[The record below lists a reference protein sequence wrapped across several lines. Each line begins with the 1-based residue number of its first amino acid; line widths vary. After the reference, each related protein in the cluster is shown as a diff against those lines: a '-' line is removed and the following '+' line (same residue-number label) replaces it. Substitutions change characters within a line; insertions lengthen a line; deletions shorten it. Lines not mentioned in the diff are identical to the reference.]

1 MYHIAKTKN
10 RMKKI
15 LYLIAI
21 AICIGIYIGVYFYY
35 IPSHAESTFEQ
46 KQESLEI
53 DIKKQ
58 VKEAWGSDNALL
70 FFKDYGG
77 AKYLRM
83 DMDAVRLIDKR
94 QDSNMPPYGLVW
106 NLFPNGRYGN
116 SVRMAFESVR
126 PGNFSDLYDLYY
138 IQSRPWVGTYIV
150 PDQDLYTIKVLNYY
164 PVFVGYKTENISLRN
179 YRPSLDDCCIDAKK
193 YIQDEDKDNRMYY
206 KPQNEEKVNKIFNLR
221 NDYYYFQFRSF
232 LKTNQPNSY
241 TDEFDF
247 ASFNFHNHDK
257 FRFPTG
263 NLSWIY
269 NGFYKV
275 YYLTQ
280 RSGTMYLS
288 FNDTKYNQDLN
299 SYISD
304 KRGIC
309 NIVFLIFIIISAI
322 PLIIVFIKNKKTNV
336 KKEPVEKQSDTV
348 SSIYEKVLD
357 LSNPERFIKPY
368 QPDKLEKANRIY
380 SNALNNKDNIDVLE
394 KLLEEAMAL

>member
-1 MYHIAKTKN
+1 
-10 RMKKI
+10 MKKI
-15 LYLIAI
+15 LYLIVLV
-21 AICIGIYIGVYFYY
+21 ICIGIYIGIYFFY
-35 IPSHAESTFEQ
+35 IPILAESTFEQ
-46 KQESLEI
+46 KRESLEI

-58 VKEAWGSDNALL
+58 IKEAWGSDIALL
-70 FFKDYGG
+70 YFKDYGG

-83 DMDAVRLIDKR
+83 DMDAVHLIDNR
-94 QDSNMPPYGLVW
+94 QDSNMPPYGLAW
-106 NLFPNGRYGN
+106 KLFPNGRYGN
-116 SVRMAFESVR
+116 SVRTAFESLR
-126 PGNFSDLYDLYY
+126 PGNFRDLYDLYY
-138 IQSRPWVGTYIV
+138 IQNRPWIGTYIA
-150 PDQDLYTIKVLNYY
+150 PDQDLYTIKVFNYY

-193 YIQDEDKDNRMYY
+193 YIQEEDKDNRMYY
-206 KPQNEEKVNKIFNLR
+206 KPQNEERVNKIFNLR
-221 NDYYYFQFRSF
+221 NGYYYFQFRSF
-232 LKTNQPNSY
+232 IETNTPNSY

-288 FNDTKYNQDLN
+288 FNDTKYNQELN

-322 PLIIVFIKNKKTNV
+322 PVIIVHKKTSV
-336 KKEPVEKQSDTV
+336 KKESVEKPSDTV
-348 SSIYEKVLD
+348 LSIYEKVVD

-380 SNALNNKDNIDVLE
+380 SNALNNKDNIDILE
-394 KLLEEAMAL
+394 KLLEEAKAL